1 MANFVP
7 QFTVMETFHCWTYF
21 IFTLFS
27 SVRDGS
33 PFPGLPGPGV
43 GWHDI
48 GIMLCVGESWDCTPL
63 MAKRR

>member
-7 QFTVMETFHCWTYF
+7 QFTVKETFHCWTYS

-27 SVRDGS
+27 SVRQRSSFSG
-33 PFPGLPGPGV
+33 PPGPGV

-48 GIMLCVGESWDCTPL
+48 EIMLCLGESWDCTSL
-63 MAKRR
+63 MARRR